1 MTTISYLQSPT
12 SFIFFSTKICMI
24 ILRQTQQQMYNIDI
38 FRSVQEESDYEGIE
52 MADISFTDNTTVL
65 NLIEG
70 RIGLI
75 SLLNEECIRPNG
87 NDSSFV
93 LKSKAMNKEV
103 TCFVL
108 NPLNLPT

>member
-1 MTTISYLQSPT
+1 
-12 SFIFFSTKICMI
+12 
-24 ILRQTQQQMYNIDI
+24 
-38 FRSVQEESDYEGIE
+38 

-75 SLLNEECIRPNG
+75 SLINEECIRPNG
-87 NDSSFV
+87 NDSSFE